1 MRNLIFRSLLTLN
14 VNFFVLKLR
23 NNTILILIFLSLKI
37 FNNDEMSV
45 SSFSQ
50 KLNYFYE
57 PFRLNDM
64 R

>member
-57 PFRLNDM
+57 PF
-64 R
+64 